1 MDELLTLR
9 ARVGSLQRDVSG
21 LEAIVRNLDKHKN
34 HLDKLTDQLVLLLF
48 DTEHDRP
55 FLLPNGPPEDE
66 IVSTCIIILDL
77 SCCVVVCLE
86 IS

>member
-48 DTEHDRP
+48 DAKHDRP

-66 IVSTCIIILDL
+66 IVSTCA
-77 SCCVVVCLE
+77 
-86 IS
+86 